1 MRNLFKVSYK
11 FTVQRAGGTEEDGE
25 GQRAVKLLKD
35 AQIGPTLMEK
45 AGVCILMWHKV
56 LLWCKN

>member
-11 FTVQRAGGTEEDGE
+11 FRAQRAGGTEEDGE

-35 AQIGPTLMEK
+35 AQIGPRLTGEGWSLHLD
-45 AGVCILMWHKV
+45 VV
-56 LLWCKN
+56 